1 MPATPAP
8 PTRPRPRRLLTAL
21 LATTVVAGLAT
32 ACSSGSGGGTSS
44 DPIELGAIATLSGP
58 ATFPESTAA
67 AKAYFDKVNAAG
79 GIGGR
84 KIEYTVVDDAG
95 DGGRAAQAARQ
106 LVDKDGVVALVGSAS
121 VPDCA
126 TNAEFYARSS
136 IASVPGAGVLPQCFS
151 SPNIAP
157 TNTGLF
163 AGLGVSLVHAV
174 KDLGKTKPCVLSG
187 EDVQAGV
194 APVLAAFTR
203 QTGVQVTL
211 AQQYPTDNS
220 NWQSYLLR
228 AQQAGCDVFVPAV
241 AGPQL
246 VALEKQITQ
255 LGLRGSMTFMELA
268 SAYNTQV
275 AAAIQ
280 PGADGLVVNSEFLP
294 FTGSG
299 AQDPALSDYVSTMK
313 GAGVA
318 LNSFGQGGYVS
329 AAVLVEVLKGIEG
342 DITAESV
349 LKALQTMQPYETP
362 LMGNPY
368 VFGNGKT
375 HQANVSS
382 RFVELRGTDW
392 EPVTTEWTTLQ
403 TGSQSGS

>member
-1 MPATPAP
+1 M
-8 PTRPRPRRLLTAL
+8 PTRSRRLLTAV
-21 LATTVVAGLAT
+21 LATTLAAGLAS
-32 ACSSGSGGGTSS
+32 ACSSGSGGSGRNS

-84 KIEYTVVDDAG
+84 KLEYTVVDDAG

-126 TNAEFYARSS
+126 VNAEFYARSG
-136 IASVPGAGVLPQCFS
+136 IASVPGAGVLPQCFA

-174 KDLGKTKPCVLSG
+174 QDLGKKAPCVLSG

-194 APVLAAFTR
+194 APVLQSFTQ

-211 AQQYPTDNS
+211 AQQYPTDTS

-280 PGADGLVVNSEFLP
+280 PGADGLVANSEFLP

-299 AQDPALSDYVSTMK
+299 ASDPALADYVSTME
-313 GAGVA
+313 GAGVD

-329 AAVLVEVLKGIEG
+329 AAVLVEVLKGIKG

-349 LKALQTMQPYETP
+349 LQALRDMKPYETP
-362 LMGNPY
+362 LMGNSY
-368 VFGNGKT
+368 VFGTGKT
-375 HQANVSS
+375 HQPNVSS
-382 RFVELRGTDW
+382 RFVELRGSDW
-392 EPVTTEWTTLQ
+392 EPTTTEWTTLK
-403 TGSQSGS
+403 SGS